1 MNHSHLQ
8 CHRPRRFDHRLVCQ
22 HQVEIELWPA
32 EAEVYFSDERDIDLV
47 NTQVRF
53 DAAVYN
59 APDCRVA
66 WSVRAPDGSPGRGQI
81 DATGLY
87 VAPDKNGL
95 VSGFTDVIV
104 ATAVA
109 DPMRQAFGC
118 VTVVGRGPRPVP
130 TPSILLLPQRIVLYH
145 RTGHNAYI
153 DESNSEH
160 IFMAIVRH
168 STDSVDWLIGGAVK
182 LANDSTRLF
191 GYNPAVMP
199 APVGP
204 DGTVTI
210 AARLTTNAA
219 VIGSA
224 KVFLA
229 DYDWPGIVL

>member
-1 MNHSHLQ
+1 MHQHDLL
-8 CHRPRRFDHRLVCQ
+8 CHRLRRFDHRIVCRQ
-22 HQVEIELWPA
+22 QVEIELWPA
-32 EAEVYFSDERDIDLV
+32 NAEVYFSDEDRIDPV

-59 APDCRVA
+59 APDCRVT

-87 VAPDKNGL
+87 NAPDKDGL
-95 VSGFTDVIV
+95 SSGLTDVIV

-109 DPMRQAFGC
+109 DPMRQAFGF
-118 VTVVGRGPRPVP
+118 VTVVGRGPRPAP
-130 TPSILLLPQRIVLYH
+130 TPTILLLPQRIVLYH
-145 RTGHNAYI
+145 RTGHNDYI

-160 IFMAIVRH
+160 IFMAIVAH
-168 STDSVDWLIGGAVK
+168 SNDPVDWLIGGTVQ
-182 LANDSTRLF
+182 LANDATRLF

-199 APVGP
+199 APIGP

-210 AARLTTNAA
+210 AARLTTNAT
-219 VIGSA
+219 VTSSA
-224 KVFLA
+224 KVYLA